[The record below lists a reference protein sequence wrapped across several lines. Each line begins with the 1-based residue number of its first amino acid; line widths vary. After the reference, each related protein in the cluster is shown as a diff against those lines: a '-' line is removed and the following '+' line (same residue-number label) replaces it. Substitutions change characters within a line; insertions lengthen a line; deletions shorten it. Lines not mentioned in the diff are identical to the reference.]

1 VQLRRLTLKRKN
13 RKDRGLAMPDTY
25 TNGNGEE
32 CCDQCREELGYCT
45 CLCDYCGDNI
55 HECLY
60 GGDEHGEEN

>member
-1 VQLRRLTLKRKN
+1 
-13 RKDRGLAMPDTY
+13 MPDTY